1 MASLEDEQDVAA
13 AKIATAE
20 AGADK
25 AEFDEAA
32 KWAFLTSFFR
42 TTKLFRTAP
51 VSLLGSIDEAADE
64 KYIELINQVGEVVF
78 IEQVLK
84 NQGFG
89 QVLKR
94 I

>member
-32 KWAFLTSFFR
+32 KWEFFNFYFFEQRSFSEPHRSVCWVQLMRQQMRNTSNSSIR
-42 TTKLFRTAP
+42 LVKLF
-51 VSLLGSIDEAADE
+51 S
-64 KYIELINQVGEVVF
+64 
-78 IEQVLK
+78 
-84 NQGFG
+84 
-89 QVLKR
+89 
-94 I
+94 